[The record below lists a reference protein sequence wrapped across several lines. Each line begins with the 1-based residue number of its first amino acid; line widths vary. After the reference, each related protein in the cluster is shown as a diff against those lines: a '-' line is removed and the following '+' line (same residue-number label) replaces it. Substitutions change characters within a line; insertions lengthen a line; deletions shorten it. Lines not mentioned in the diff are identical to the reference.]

1 MTIRL
6 GYRFLLNG
14 LQNGLQNNL
23 DWMQK
28 STSQDFGTETI
39 GKLLIKQAVP
49 ASIGILVMSLNIL
62 VDTIFVGH
70 WIGSQAIAA
79 INVVLPVSFFIAA
92 LGMSIG
98 IGGSSIISRAL
109 GAKELPKAF
118 KTFGNQ
124 ITMTLLLT
132 VVLVFFGLYYIDGI
146 IPTFGGKGTI
156 FEPAKIYYRIV
167 LYGVP
172 FLALSMMGN
181 TVIRAEGKPKFAM
194 YAMMIPS
201 VSNLV
206 LDVLLINVMDLGMM
220 GAAWATTGSYVL
232 CFSFILWFFLS
243 KNSEMKISWPHFKL
257 QKTIVSE
264 ISNLGSVTLSRQA
277 IVSITYLLM
286 NTILYDFGGETSVT
300 SYAIVSRMLMFALF
314 PIFGITQG
322 FVPIAGYNYGAHNYE
337 RVKKTIR
344 IAITYSMALA
354 FLIFVL
360 LIGFPE
366 LITRMFTTD
375 PLVIEKTPVAMRWVF
390 AATPIIAIQLIGSA
404 YFQAVGKAVPALLLT
419 LSRQGFFFI
428 PLIFILPLWYGE
440 LGVWMA
446 FPASDVLST
455 LVTAF
460 ILYREVKTKLI
471 SKS

>member
-1 MTIRL
+1 M
-6 GYRFLLNG
+6 N
-14 LQNGLQNNL
+14 Q
-23 DWMQK
+23 
-28 STSQDFGTETI
+28 STSNSFGSESI

-92 LGMSIG
+92 LGMAIG
-98 IGGSSIISRAL
+98 IGGSSVVSRAL
-109 GAKELPKAF
+109 GANEKSKAL

-124 ITMTLLLT
+124 VTMTIALT
-132 VVLVFFGLYYIDGI
+132 LTLVFFGLYYIDNI
-146 IPTFGGKGTI
+146 IPLFGGKGTI
-156 FEPAKIYYRIV
+156 FEPAKTYYQIV

-181 TVIRAEGKPKFAM
+181 TIIRAEGKPKYAM

-201 VSNLV
+201 ITNLG
-206 LDVLLINVMDLGMM
+206 LDILFINVMDLGMI
-220 GAAWATTGSYVL
+220 GAAWATTGSYIL
-232 CFSFILWFFLS
+232 CFIFIFWFFVS
-243 KNSEMKISWPHFKL
+243 KNSEMKISLIHFKL
-257 QKTIVSE
+257 QRSIVSE

-286 NTILYDFGGETSVT
+286 NNILFDFGGVTSVT

-322 FVPIAGYNYGAHNYE
+322 FIPIAGYNYGAQNYD
-337 RVKKTIR
+337 RVKQAIR
-344 IAITYSMALA
+344 IAIIYAMVMASLV
-354 FLIFVL
+354 FVL

-375 PLVIEKTPVAMRWVF
+375 SLVIEKTPTAMRWVF
-390 AATPIIAIQLIGSA
+390 AATPIIAVQLIGSA
-404 YFQAVGKAVPALLLT
+404 YFQAVGKAIPALLLT

-440 LGVWMA
+440 LGVWIA
-446 FPASDVLST
+446 FPVSDVLST
-455 LVTAF
+455 LLTAY
-460 ILYREVKTKLI
+460 ILYREVSVKLTLKT
-471 SKS
+471 

>member
-1 MTIRL
+1 M
-6 GYRFLLNG
+6 N
-14 LQNGLQNNL
+14 Q
-23 DWMQK
+23 
-28 STSQDFGTETI
+28 STSNSFGSESI

-92 LGMSIG
+92 LGMAIG

-109 GAKELPKAF
+109 GASEKSKAL

-124 ITMTLLLT
+124 VTMTIILT
-132 VVLVFFGLYYIDGI
+132 LTLVFFGLYYIDNI
-146 IPTFGGKGTI
+146 IPVFGGKGTI
-156 FEPAKIYYRIV
+156 FEPAKIYYQIV

-181 TVIRAEGKPKFAM
+181 TIIRAEGKPKYAM

-201 VSNLV
+201 ITNLV
-206 LDVLLINVMDLGMM
+206 LDILLINVMDMGMI
-220 GAAWATTGSYVL
+220 GAAWATTGSYML
-232 CFSFILWFFLS
+232 CFIFIFWFFIS
-243 KNSEMKISWPHFKL
+243 KNSEMKISLVHFKL
-257 QKTIVSE
+257 QRSIVSE

-286 NTILYDFGGETSVT
+286 NNILFDFGGVTSVT

-322 FVPIAGYNYGAHNYE
+322 FIPIAGYNYGAQNYD
-337 RVKKTIR
+337 RVKQAIR
-344 IAITYSMALA
+344 IAIIYAMVMASLV
-354 FLIFVL
+354 FVL

-375 PLVIEKTPVAMRWVF
+375 PLVIEKTPTAMRWVF
-390 AATPIIAIQLIGSA
+390 AATPIIAVQLIGAA
-404 YFQAVGKAVPALLLT
+404 YFQAAGKAIPALLLT

-446 FPASDVLST
+446 FPVSDVLST
-455 LVTAF
+455 LVTAY
-460 ILYREVKTKLI
+460 ILYREVSLKLTLKT
-471 SKS
+471 

>member
-1 MTIRL
+1 M
-6 GYRFLLNG
+6 N
-14 LQNGLQNNL
+14 Q
-23 DWMQK
+23 
-28 STSQDFGTETI
+28 STSNSFGSESI

-92 LGMSIG
+92 LGMAIG
-98 IGGSSIISRAL
+98 IGGSSIVSRAL
-109 GAKELPKAF
+109 GANEKSKAL

-124 ITMTLLLT
+124 VTMTIALT
-132 VVLVFFGLYYIDGI
+132 LTLVFFGLYYIDNI
-146 IPTFGGKGTI
+146 IPLFGGKGTI
-156 FEPAKIYYRIV
+156 FEPAKTYYQIV

-181 TVIRAEGKPKFAM
+181 TIIRAEGKPKYAM

-201 VSNLV
+201 ITNLG
-206 LDVLLINVMDLGMM
+206 LDILFINVMDLGMI
-220 GAAWATTGSYVL
+220 GAAWATTGSYIL
-232 CFSFILWFFLS
+232 CFIFIFWFFVS
-243 KNSEMKISWPHFKL
+243 KNSEMKISLIHFKL
-257 QKTIVSE
+257 QRSIVSE

-286 NTILYDFGGETSVT
+286 NNILFDFGGVTSVT

-322 FVPIAGYNYGAHNYE
+322 FIPIAGYNYGAQNYD
-337 RVKKTIR
+337 RVKQAIR
-344 IAITYSMALA
+344 IAIIYAMVMASLV
-354 FLIFVL
+354 FVL
-360 LIGFPE
+360 LISFPE

-375 PLVIEKTPVAMRWVF
+375 SLVIEKTPTAMRWVF
-390 AATPIIAIQLIGSA
+390 AATPIIAVQLIGSA
-404 YFQAVGKAVPALLLT
+404 YFQAVGKAIPALLLT

-440 LGVWMA
+440 LGVWIA
-446 FPASDVLST
+446 FPVSDVLST
-455 LVTAF
+455 LLTAY
-460 ILYREVKTKLI
+460 ILYREVSLKLTLKT
-471 SKS
+471 

>member
-1 MTIRL
+1 MSS
-6 GYRFLLNG
+6 
-14 LQNGLQNNL
+14 
-23 DWMQK
+23 
-28 STSQDFGTETI
+28 STSNSFGIESI
-39 GKLLIKQAVP
+39 GKLLIKQATP

-109 GAKELPKAF
+109 GSKQRSKALN
-118 KTFGNQ
+118 TFGNQ
-124 ITMTLLLT
+124 ITMTSILT
-132 VVLVFFGLYYIDGI
+132 LTLVFFGLYYLENI
-146 IPTFGGKGTI
+146 IPVFGGKGII

-194 YAMMIPS
+194 YAMVIPS
-201 VSNLV
+201 VTNLV
-206 LDVLLINVMDLGMM
+206 LDVLLIKVMDFEMP
-220 GAAWATTGSYVL
+220 GAAWATTGSYIL
-232 CFSFILWFFLS
+232 CFVFIFWFFIS
-243 KNSEMKISWPHFKL
+243 KNSEMKISLLHFKL
-257 QKTIVSE
+257 QKSIVLE
-264 ISNLGSVTLSRQA
+264 ISHLGSVTLSRQA

-286 NTILYDFGGETSVT
+286 NNILYDFGGETSVT
-300 SYAIVSRMLMFALF
+300 AYAIVSRMLMFALF
-314 PIFGITQG
+314 PVFGITQG
-322 FVPIAGYNYGAHNYE
+322 FVPIAGYNYGAKNYD
-337 RVKKTIR
+337 RVKQTIR
-344 IAITYSMALA
+344 VAIVYATVMASVV
-354 FLIFVL
+354 FVM

-366 LITRMFTTD
+366 LITRIFTTD
-375 PLVIEKTPVAMRWVF
+375 PLVIEKTPTAMRWVF
-390 AATPIIAIQLIGSA
+390 AATPIIAIQLIGAA

-446 FPASDVLST
+446 FPVSDVLST
-455 LVTAF
+455 LVTAY
-460 ILYREVKTKLI
+460 ILYREVSLKLI
-471 SKS
+471 SKT

>member
-1 MTIRL
+1 M
-6 GYRFLLNG
+6 NS
-14 LQNGLQNNL
+14 
-23 DWMQK
+23 
-28 STSQDFGTETI
+28 STSNSFSSESI

-62 VDTIFVGH
+62 IDTIFVGH

-92 LGMSIG
+92 LGMAIG

-109 GAKELPKAF
+109 GANDKSKALI
-118 KTFGNQ
+118 TFGNQ
-124 ITMTLLLT
+124 ISMTIILT
-132 VVLVFFGLYYIDGI
+132 LILVFFGLIYIDNI
-146 IPTFGGKGTI
+146 IPVFGGKGTI

-201 VSNLV
+201 VTNL
-206 LDVLLINVMDLGMM
+206 LFDYIFINIMDLGMT
-220 GAAWATTGSYVL
+220 GAAWATTGSYIL
-232 CFSFILWFFLS
+232 CFIFIFWFFIS
-243 KNSEMKISWPHFKL
+243 DNSEMKALALHFKL
-257 QKTIVSE
+257 KRSIVSE
-264 ISNLGSVTLSRQA
+264 ITNLGSVTLSRQA
-277 IVSITYLLM
+277 VVSITYLLM
-286 NTILYDFGGETSVT
+286 NNILFDFGGETSVT

-322 FVPIAGYNYGAHNYE
+322 FIPIAGYNYGAKNYD
-337 RVKKTIR
+337 RVKQIIR
-344 IAITYSMALA
+344 ISIMYAIVIA

-366 LITRMFTTD
+366 LITRIFTTD
-375 PLVIEKTPVAMRWVF
+375 PLVIEKTPTAMRWVF
-390 AATPIIAIQLIGSA
+390 AATPIIAIQLIGAA
-404 YFQAVGKAVPALLLT
+404 YFQAIGKAIPALLLT

-440 LGVWMA
+440 LGVWIA
-446 FPASDVLST
+446 FPVSDVLST
-455 LVTAF
+455 SLTAYV
-460 ILYREVKTKLI
+460 LYREVSVKLI
-471 SKS
+471 SKT